1 MGYREVNWSLPRA
14 EQVLH
19 TRQNIFDGTWTKSP
33 SMGWMFVPL
42 TEYQGGGAA
51 ATVEPLHEHL
61 DHYRQMMEGNLLAG
75 VQACY
80 RGPRLYDTDET
91 RTMVKAQVDRFKTN
105 RAILESDIDH
115 GASRRPD
122 GRSFDWILHVNP
134 DLETPGM
141 LVVHN
146 PLDKPVEQTIQLD
159 PYYTG
164 LRETVLVG
172 WEDGTSRV
180 IPLDDRGLLRIPLRL
195 TAGGVQ
201 ALTLRR
207 NP

>member
-1 MGYREVNWSLPRA
+1 M
-14 EQVLH
+14 
-19 TRQNIFDGTWTKSP
+19 K
-33 SMGWMFVPL
+33 
-42 TEYQGGGAA
+42 
-51 ATVEPLHEHL
+51 
-61 DHYRQMMEGNLLAG
+61 
-75 VQACY
+75 ACY

-146 PLDKPVEQTIQLD
+146 PLDNLGGRRIQLD
-159 PYYTG
+159 PSYRG
-164 LRETVLVG
+164 LRGPGPFYQSEPPATPLLV
-172 WEDGTSRV
+172 D
-180 IPLDDRGLLRIPLRL
+180 L
-195 TAGGVQ
+195 GV
-201 ALTLRR
+201 RR
-207 NP
+207 FL